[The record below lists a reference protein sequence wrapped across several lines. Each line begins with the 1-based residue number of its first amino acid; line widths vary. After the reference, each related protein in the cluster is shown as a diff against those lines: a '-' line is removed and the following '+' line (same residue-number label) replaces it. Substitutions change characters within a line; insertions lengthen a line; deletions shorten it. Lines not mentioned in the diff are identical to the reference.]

1 MDRSLRFSR
10 LALASFF
17 CLVAF
22 ATGCTKFEVLNAT
35 VPSWGYVRT
44 KNLAYGNLP
53 RQKLDVYRPKNVA
66 VDAKPGARVV
76 IFFYGGDWQAGQK
89 GDYRFVGQALASKG
103 FIAVLP
109 DYRLYPEAAFPRFVE
124 DGALVVRWVRDNITD
139 FGGDPGRIYLMGHS
153 AGAHIAALLTLD
165 EHYLKAVGLDGGA
178 VSATAALSG
187 PYDFIPG
194 DSDRAVFGM
203 KVGDSASQEIEPLH
217 FADGHGAPM
226 LLIHGLRDDIVH
238 PDNAVK
244 LAAAIEGAGG
254 QVRCVIHP
262 NLGHAGVALSL
273 AWSFRWLAPVLHD
286 SVVFFEQH

>member
-1 MDRSLRFSR
+1 MDRSLRFLR
-10 LALASFF
+10 YFLASFLF
-17 CLVAF
+17 LAAF
-22 ATGCTKFEVLNAT
+22 AGGCTKFQALNAT

-44 KNLAYGNLP
+44 NNLTYGKLA
-53 RQKLDVYRPKNVA
+53 RQKLDVYRPGKIAPNA
-66 VDAKPGARVV
+66 EPGSRVV

-89 GDYRFVGQALASKG
+89 GDYRFVGEALASKG
-103 FIAVLP
+103 FVAVLP
-109 DYRLYPEAAFPRFVE
+109 DYRLYPEAAFPRFIE
-124 DGALVVRWVRDNITD
+124 DGALAVRWVHDHIAD

-178 VSATAALSG
+178 IRATAALSG
-187 PYDFIPG
+187 PYDFVPG

-203 KVGDSASQEIEPLH
+203 KVGDSISQEIEPLH

-226 LLIHGLRDDIVH
+226 LLVHGLRDDIVH

-244 LAAAIEGAGG
+244 LAAAIERTGG
-254 QVRCVIHP
+254 QVRCVFYP

-273 AWSFRWLAPVLHD
+273 AWSFRWLAPVLRD
-286 SVVFFEQH
+286 SAVFFQQH